1 MKELEPRL
9 PITALL
15 YAWEGDTMQVV
26 HPVCCGLDVHQATL
40 TACLRC
46 LSEDGRIT
54 TEVREYGT
62 PFHDL
67 LALSDWLV
75 EVSCPIVAMES
86 TGVYT
91 PPGIL
96 PIVGDIV

>member
-9 PITALL
+9 PIPALP
-15 YAWEGDTMQVV
+15 YAWAGDTMPVV
-26 HPVCCGLDVHQATL
+26 HPICCGLDVHQATL

-46 LSEDGRIT
+46 MSDEGQIAM
-54 TEVREYGT
+54 EVREYGT
-62 PFHDL
+62 TFRDL
-67 LALSDWLV
+67 RALSDWLV

-91 PPGIL
+91 PPKML
-96 PIVGDIV
+96 PKRY